1 MDKLRNMN
9 KVILSS
15 LNNYKVELGVIYSIK
30 SFFEEWLSGCDE
42 GEVFYKSIIG
52 NTRAK
57 ASKLIEIIC
66 DYKNHEYFK
75 DCFISNAGTHKLY
88 ENGNKTPEIC
98 YVLAKLLRE
107 NTFIDE
113 TTTRKQQGIDLFNE
127 CIDEGEN
134 LSKTDSKDDIEKNYL
149 KVVAQAAY

>member
-1 MDKLRNMN
+1 M
-9 KVILSS
+9 
-15 LNNYKVELGVIYSIK
+15 LGSWAGQAV
-30 SFFEEWLSGCDE
+30 EWLFPLNEYIDKTEDE
-42 GEVFYKSIIG
+42 
-52 NTRAK
+52 
-57 ASKLIEIIC
+57 IESENVYNQYLNK
-66 DYKNHEYFK
+66 DYKEAK
-75 DCFISNAGTHKLY
+75 DLYEGTHKLY

-134 LSKTDSKDDIEKNYL
+134 LNKTDSKDDIEKNYL
-149 KVVAQAAY
+149 KVVAQAAYELFNIKYKF